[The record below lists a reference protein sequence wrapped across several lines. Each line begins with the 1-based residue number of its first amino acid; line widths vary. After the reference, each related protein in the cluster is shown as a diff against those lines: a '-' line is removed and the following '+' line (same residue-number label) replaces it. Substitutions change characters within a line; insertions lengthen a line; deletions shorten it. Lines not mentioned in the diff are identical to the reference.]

1 MIKMIAGGKAHKYW
15 VADGIAQYEKRL
27 RQGFKLDWSFVAEEK
42 IEGNLKDYGDDYFV
56 ILLDEH
62 GKQLPSPDFAQCLQQ
77 QFLHGKK
84 IICVIGG
91 AYGHFPPLVK
101 ERADLV
107 LSLSKMVLPHELCR
121 LLLVEQIY
129 RAQEIIEGGK
139 YHHA

>member
-1 MIKMIAGGKAHKYW
+1 MIKIIAGGKANKYW
-15 VADGIAQYEKRL
+15 VADGTAQYEKRL
-27 RQGFKLDWSFVAEEK
+27 RQGFKLDWSFVAEDK
-42 IEGNLKDYGDDYFV
+42 IEGSLKTYGDDCFV

-62 GKQLPSPDFAQCLQQ
+62 GKQLSSPDFAQCLQR

-84 IICVIGG
+84 ILCIIGG
-91 AYGHFPPLVK
+91 AHGHFPPIVK
-101 ERADLV
+101 ERANLV